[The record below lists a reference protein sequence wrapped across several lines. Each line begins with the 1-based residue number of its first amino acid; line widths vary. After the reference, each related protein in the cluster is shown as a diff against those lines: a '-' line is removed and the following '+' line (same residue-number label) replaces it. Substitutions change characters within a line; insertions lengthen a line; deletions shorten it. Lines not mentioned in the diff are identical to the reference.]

1 MASYA
6 NDTSEK
12 YIPEKVLKGAILIKT
27 PRPKNL
33 DPLKK
38 TRQLPA
44 GASEI
49 DKKATRYCC
58 R

>member
-38 TRQLPA
+38 LDNYLQEPL
-44 GASEI
+44 
-49 DKKATRYCC
+49 K
-58 R
+58 